1 MKLRI
6 VVAEDAV
13 LFREGL
19 MRLLKEAGH
28 DVIAAVGD
36 AVSLVEVVDADRPDL
51 AVIDVRMPPDLT
63 DDGVRAA
70 REMRRRHPRL
80 PMLLLSQHIEIRR
93 AAELAGTGGFGY
105 LLKDRVLQVDD
116 FLEALQRVAAGGSAL
131 DPAVVA
137 ALISPLRLQ
146 NGANVDVLTER
157 ERDVLALV
165 AQGLTNS
172 AVARQLFLSQRT
184 VEAHMRSIFQKLR
197 IPDSGDDHRRVHAVV
212 AFLTESPMRFG

>member
-1 MKLRI
+1 MRLRI

-19 MRLLKEAGH
+19 VRLLEEAGH

-36 AVSLVEVVDADRPDL
+36 AVSLVEVVDADPPDL

-70 REMRRRHPRL
+70 REMRGRHPGL

-93 AAELAGTGGFGY
+93 AAELAGEGGFGY

-116 FLEALQRVAAGGSAL
+116 FLDALQRVAAGGSAL

-137 ALISPLRLQ
+137 ALVSPLRLHRDASV
-146 NGANVDVLTER
+146 NALTER
-157 ERDVLALV
+157 ERDVLDLV

-172 AVARQLFLSQRT
+172 AAARHLFLSERT
-184 VEAHMRSIFQKLR
+184 IEAHMRSIFQKLR
-197 IPDSGDDHRRVHAVV
+197 IPDSGDDHRRVRAVV
-212 AFLTESPMRFG
+212 AYLTE

>member
-1 MKLRI
+1 MRLRI

-19 MRLLKEAGH
+19 VRLLEEAGH

-70 REMRRRHPRL
+70 REIRGRHPGL

-93 AAELAGTGGFGY
+93 SAELAGEGGFGY

-116 FLEALQRVAAGGSAL
+116 FLDALQRVAAGGSAL

-137 ALISPLRLQ
+137 ALVSPLRLQ
-146 NGANVDVLTER
+146 SGARVDALTER

-172 AVARQLFLSQRT
+172 AVARQLFLSERT
-184 VEAHMRSIFQKLR
+184 VEAHMHSIFQKLR
-197 IPDSGDDHRRVHAVV
+197 IPDSGDDHRRVRAVV
-212 AFLTESPMRFG
+212 AYLSE

>member
-1 MKLRI
+1 VKLRI

-19 MRLLKEAGH
+19 VRLLVEAGH

-36 AVSLVEVVDADRPDL
+36 AESLIGIVDADRPDL
-51 AVIDVRMPPDLT
+51 AIIDVRMPPDLT

-70 REMRRRHPRL
+70 QELRCRYPGL
-80 PMLLLSQHIEIRR
+80 PTLLLSQHIEIRR
-93 AAELAGTGGFGY
+93 AAELAGEGGFGY

-116 FLEALQRVAAGGSAL
+116 FLDALQRVAGGGSAL

-137 ALISPLRLQ
+137 ALVSPTRLQ
-146 NGANVDVLTER
+146 VGASVEALTER

-172 AVARQLFLSQRT
+172 AVARELLVSERT
-184 VEAHMRSIFQKLR
+184 VETHMRSIFLKLR
-197 IPDSGDDHRRVHAVV
+197 IPDSGDDHRRVRAVI
-212 AFLTESPMRFG
+212 AYLTD